1 MDRQIDNG
9 LDRQMDD
16 GRMTK
21 QIKRLTNET

>member
-1 MDRQIDNG
+1 MNRQIDNG

-21 QIKRLTNET
+21 QIKQLTNEN